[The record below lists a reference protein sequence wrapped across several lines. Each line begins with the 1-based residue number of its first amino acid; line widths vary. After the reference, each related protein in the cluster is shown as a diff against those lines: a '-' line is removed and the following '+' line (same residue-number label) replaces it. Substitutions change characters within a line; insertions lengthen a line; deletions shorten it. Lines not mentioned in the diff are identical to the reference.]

1 MTYRCEETLRTL
13 VHALAHRS
21 HFKTKLEPTR
31 CPLAQCSLS
40 PRPSKSA
47 DVSRAN
53 KGSRSCG
60 SCFFDSTRT
69 SCSAIAFYSKLR
81 ELLYVALKFNSSSSG
96 LIYPNTIMKR
106 RQDTWNRLQA
116 EMGQKRT
123 NTGDACT
130 RKKKGSAP
138 SEIIVQKLAS
148 EPDSKQAYRPVQPRE
163 FVDLQ

>member
-60 SCFFDSTRT
+60 SCFFDSART

-81 ELLYVALKFNSSSSG
+81 ELLYIAPKFNSSSSG

-116 EMGQKRT
+116 EMGQKLKP
-123 NTGDACT
+123 T
-130 RKKKGSAP
+130 RPLAQCSLSPRPTRSADTIIKPTWRLGTRIQIGKKT
-138 SEIIVQKLAS
+138 LN
-148 EPDSKQAYRPVQPRE
+148 
-163 FVDLQ
+163 